1 MGQNQMALFIQE
13 AGGLDKIE
21 NLQMHDNQAIYSKVL
36 QIMTRYFG
44 AEEEEDDN
52 LAPQVSSD
60 GQSFQFG
67 QPQATGDS
75 TVNLNSNRP
84 ATGVQ
89 GFVFGGNGGIMG

>member
-1 MGQNQMALFIQE
+1 MALFIQE

-21 NLQMHDNQAIYSKVL
+21 NLQMHDNQAIHSKVL

-67 QPQATGDS
+67 QPQVSGGSLVSHDS
-75 TVNLNSNRP
+75 NGAAV
-84 ATGVQ
+84 GGQ
-89 GFVFGGNGGIMG
+89 GFVFGGSGGHMG

>member
-1 MGQNQMALFIQE
+1 MALFIQE

-67 QPQATGDS
+67 QPQVTGDS
-75 TVNLNSNRP
+75 TAP
-84 ATGVQ
+84 ATGGQ
-89 GFVFGGNGGIMG
+89 GFVFGGSGGIMG

>member
-1 MGQNQMALFIQE
+1 MALFIQE

-67 QPQATGDS
+67 KPQVTGGGGNAININNNVSATGGQEF
-75 TVNLNSNRP
+75 
-84 ATGVQ
+84 A
-89 GFVFGGNGGIMG
+89 FGGTGQMG

>member
-1 MGQNQMALFIQE
+1 MALFIQE

-52 LAPQVSSD
+52 LVPQVSSD

-67 QPQATGDS
+67 QPQVMGGGLTSHDS
-75 TVNLNSNRP
+75 NGPTI
-84 ATGVQ
+84 GGQ
-89 GFVFGGNGGIMG
+89 GFVFGGGGGHMG

>member
-1 MGQNQMALFIQE
+1 MALFIQE

-52 LAPQVSSD
+52 LAPQANSD

-67 QPQATGDS
+67 QPQAM
-75 TVNLNSNRP
+75 VNNTTP
-84 ATGVQ
+84 ATQ
-89 GFVFGGNGGIMG
+89 GFVFGGNGGGIMG